1 MLYSF
6 SIKSKEILHFVQ
18 NDKMEK
24 IKIQLGR
31 VQETLLLPL
40 VSRAKETEYKN
51 PLLND
56 TKAVDLFNQLDVDRK
71 KLLRNITEIGVHGLC
86 YRAYRMDEAIKEFL
100 RKHPNGKILDIG
112 AGLDTTY
119 YRCDNGTAL
128 WYDLDLPDSI
138 ALRTQLLP
146 PPNDR
151 VKYIAK
157 SMLDYSWIDDI
168 GDIRQGLFITVPGV
182 LPYFREED
190 VRDFLSTLAQRF
202 RGAEIMFDVISQF
215 GKFFVDM
222 RIKSAGMKEAHLEWG
237 ILDPKTVTDWSKHI
251 ELVRTIKFFEDM
263 PKSNQRPFTKIAMQ
277 FNKMFDMTQLFHL
290 RFV

>member
-1 MLYSF
+1 M
-6 SIKSKEILHFVQ
+6 K
-18 NDKMEK
+18 K
-24 IKIQLGR
+24 IAIQLGR

-40 VSRAKETEYKN
+40 VSRAKETEYKK

-56 TKAVDLFNQLDVDRK
+56 TKAVELFNQLDVDRK

-86 YRAYRMDEAIKEFL
+86 YRAYKMDEAIKAFL
-100 RKHPNGKILDIG
+100 QQHPNGKILDIG

-119 YRCDNGTAL
+119 YRCDNGKAL

-138 ALRTQLLP
+138 ALRKQLLP
-146 PPNDR
+146 EPNNR
-151 VKYIAK
+151 VRYIAK

-168 GDIRQGLFITVPGV
+168 GDISNGLFITVPGV
-182 LPYFREED
+182 LPYFKEAD
-190 VRDFLSTLAQRF
+190 VKAFLTTIAHRLK
-202 RGAEIMFDVISQF
+202 GAEIMFDVISQF

-237 ILDPKTVTDWSKHI
+237 ILDPKTVTDWSQHI
-251 ELVRTIKFFEDM
+251 ELVRAIKFFEDV
-263 PKSNQRPFTKIAMQ
+263 PKSNQRLSTKVAMR
-277 FNKMFDMTQLFHL
+277 FNKAFDMTQLFHL

>member
-1 MLYSF
+1 MA
-6 SIKSKEILHFVQ
+6 Q
-18 NDKMEK
+18 K

-40 VSRAKETEYKN
+40 ASRAKEATYKH

-56 TKAVDLFNQLDVDRK
+56 TKAVELFGQLDVNKK
-71 KLLRNITEIGVHGLC
+71 KLFRNLTEIGIHGLT
-86 YRAYRMDEAIKEFL
+86 YRAYKMDEAIRNFL
-100 RKHPNGKILDIG
+100 KKHPNGKILDIG

-119 YRCDNGTAL
+119 FRCDNGTAQ

-157 SMLDYSWIDDI
+157 SMFDFSWIEDI
-168 GDIRQGLFITVPGV
+168 GDISNGLFITIPGV
-182 LPYFREED
+182 LPYFKEED
-190 VRDFLSTLAQRF
+190 VQLFLTTIAERLP
-202 RGAEIMFDVISQF
+202 GAEIMFDVISHF

-222 RIKSAGMKEAHLEWG
+222 RIKAAGMKEAHLEWG
-237 ILDPKTVTDWSKHI
+237 ILKPEVILSWSNHI
-251 ELVRTIKFFEDM
+251 ELVRTVKFFENM
-263 PKSNQRPFTKIAMQ
+263 PAGKYTIFTRVAFRFNQL
-277 FNKMFDMTQLFHL
+277 FDMTQLFHL
-290 RFV
+290 RFK

>member
-1 MLYSF
+1 MST
-6 SIKSKEILHFVQ
+6 
-18 NDKMEK
+18 K
-24 IKIQLGR
+24 IKVKLGR

-56 TKAVDLFNQLDVDRK
+56 TKAVGLFKQIDVDKK

-86 YRAYRMDEAIKEFL
+86 YRAYKMDEAIRTFL
-100 RKHPNGKILDIG
+100 QKHPNGKILDIG

-119 YRCDNGTAL
+119 YRCDNGKAL

-146 PPNDR
+146 PPNKR
-151 VKYIAK
+151 VNYIAK
-157 SMLDYSWIDDI
+157 SMLDYTWIDDI
-168 GDIRQGLFITVPGV
+168 GDISNGLFITIPGV
-182 LPYFREED
+182 LPYFKEED
-190 VRDFLSTLAQRF
+190 VRVFLSTIAPRLK
-202 RGAEIMFDVISQF
+202 GAEIMFDVISQF

-222 RIKSAGMKEAHLEWG
+222 RIKAAGMKEAHLEWG
-237 ILDPKTVTDWSKHI
+237 ILDAKTVTDWSKHI
-251 ELVRTIKFFEDM
+251 ELVRTIKFFEAM
-263 PKSNQRPFTKIAMQ
+263 PKSNQRLSTKVAMQ
-277 FNKMFDMTQLFHL
+277 FNRFFDMTQLFHL

>member
-1 MLYSF
+1 
-6 SIKSKEILHFVQ
+6 
-18 NDKMEK
+18 
-24 IKIQLGR
+24 
-31 VQETLLLPL
+31 
-40 VSRAKETEYKN
+40 
-51 PLLND
+51 
-56 TKAVDLFNQLDVDRK
+56 
-71 KLLRNITEIGVHGLC
+71 
-86 YRAYRMDEAIKEFL
+86 
-100 RKHPNGKILDIG
+100 
-112 AGLDTTY
+112 
-119 YRCDNGTAL
+119 
-128 WYDLDLPDSI
+128 
-138 ALRTQLLP
+138 
-146 PPNDR
+146 
-151 VKYIAK
+151 
-157 SMLDYSWIDDI
+157 MLDYSWIDDI

-190 VRDFLSTLAQRF
+190 VRDFLSTLAQRL

>member
-1 MLYSF
+1 M
-6 SIKSKEILHFVQ
+6 SK
-18 NDKMEK
+18 K

-40 VSRAKETEYKN
+40 VSRAKETQYKN

-56 TKAVDLFNQLDVDRK
+56 TKAVELFEQLDVDRK
-71 KLLRNITEIGVHGLC
+71 KLLRNITEIGIHGLA
-86 YRAYRMDEAIKEFL
+86 YRAYKMDEAIKTFL
-100 RKHPNGKILDIG
+100 QKNPNGKILDIG

-119 YRCDNGTAL
+119 YRCDNGKAL

-157 SMLDYSWIDDI
+157 SMLDYSWINDI
-168 GDIRQGLFITVPGV
+168 GDISNGLFITVPGV
-182 LPYFREED
+182 LPYFKEED
-190 VRDFLSTLAQRF
+190 VKAFLTTIAHQL

-237 ILDPKTVTDWSKHI
+237 ILDPKTVTDWSQHI
-251 ELVRTIKFFEDM
+251 EFVRAVKFFEDV
-263 PKSNQRPFTKIAMQ
+263 PKSNHKLSTKVAMH
-277 FNKMFDMTQLFHL
+277 FNNIFDMTQLFHL